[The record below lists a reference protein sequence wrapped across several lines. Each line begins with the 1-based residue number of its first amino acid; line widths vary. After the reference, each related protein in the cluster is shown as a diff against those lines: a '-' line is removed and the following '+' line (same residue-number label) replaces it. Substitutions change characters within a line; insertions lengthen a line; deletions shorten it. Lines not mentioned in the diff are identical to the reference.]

1 VIVKAEVAQEVLNL
15 MRSCPEG
22 QEAAL
27 IGRLTDAHKGRV
39 IINTP
44 VGGTRVVTPLH
55 GVPLP
60 RIC

>member
-1 VIVKAEVAQEVLNL
+1 VAEKA
-15 MRSCPEG
+15 
-22 QEAAL
+22 
-27 IGRLTDAHKGRV
+27 GRV

-44 VGGTRVVTPLH
+44 VGGARVVSPLH